1 METAEIQQKT
11 NKYTPR
17 GVSIWLV
24 VLCWTLYATIY
35 ISRGN
40 LSIVRSMMIDGGV
53 FDVGVAG
60 IVGAVYFTT
69 YAVGQVINGFV
80 ADKRPPFLMVLI
92 GLIVAFVG
100 TFGMSFH
107 QPPLMYAVWWGL
119 NGFGQSMLWSPVFYI
134 ISNMIDPRY
143 RYIAVIALGIS
154 APIGK
159 VAASLGSGAAI
170 ANGRWEN
177 AFYLGSFTLAAV
189 SLLWVAGYLSVKRR
203 IVQIKPEKKET
214 ERENVREKLNVKES
228 MGHICRGGFFLFVPA
243 LIAYG
248 LFYNGII
255 EIVPSMLTESYG
267 MSPSGAAVLNTV
279 IPIIGIV
286 GVLISKW
293 IFKLCRNN
301 ELTSAFVS
309 MSLCLIPVLAM
320 FFMSA
325 LGGEDGFLFGR
336 ETDAWLFVISYGLI
350 YMLQCTFGTFM
361 ISYVPLRFAVFG
373 CAAMATGVFNAVAN
387 SGSAISIYGMS
398 YAVELLPLWVI
409 VSIWIGVIVAA
420 CIVMIPAII
429 RWKKFTK
436 LQK

>member
-1 METAEIQQKT
+1 METSEVQKSSS
-11 NKYTPR
+11 KYTPKV
-17 GVSIWLV
+17 VSVWLV

-40 LSIVRSMMIDGGV
+40 LSIVRSIMIDKGV

-69 YAVGQVINGFV
+69 YAVGQVINGLI
-80 ADKRPPFLMVLI
+80 ADKRPPFLMVLL
-92 GLIVAFVG
+92 GLIVALVG
-100 TFGMSFH
+100 NLGMSFH
-107 QPPLMYAVWWGL
+107 QPPFMYAVWWGL

-134 ISNMIDPRY
+134 VSNMIDPKY

-159 VAASLGSGAAI
+159 VASSLGSGAVIGDGA
-170 ANGRWEN
+170 WEN
-177 AFYLGSFTLAAV
+177 AFYLGTLTLAAV
-189 SLLWVAGYLSVKRR
+189 SLLWVSGFLSVKKR
-203 IVQIKPEKKET
+203 IVEIRPENEKPKEKICF
-214 ERENVREKLNVKES
+214 KES
-228 MGHICRGGFFLFVPA
+228 FGHIRRGGFLLFIPA

-248 LFYNGII
+248 LFYNGIV
-255 EIVPSMLTESYG
+255 EIVPSLLTESYD
-267 MSPSGAAVLNTV
+267 MSPSSAAVLNTV

-301 ELTSAFVS
+301 ELTSSLVS

-320 FFMSA
+320 FTVSV
-325 LGGEDGFLFGR
+325 LGGEDGFLFSQ

-361 ISYVPLRFAVFG
+361 ISYVPLRFATFG

-387 SGSAISIYGMS
+387 VGSAMSIYGMS
-398 YAVELLPLWVI
+398 YAVELLPLWVTI
-409 VSIWIGVIVAA
+409 SIWIGVITVA
-420 CIVMIPAII
+420 CIVMIPALV
-429 RWKKFTK
+429 RWRRFTNNR
-436 LQK
+436 L

>member
-159 VAASLGSGAAI
+159 V
-170 ANGRWEN
+170 
-177 AFYLGSFTLAAV
+177 V
-189 SLLWVAGYLSVKRR
+189 
-203 IVQIKPEKKET
+203 
-214 ERENVREKLNVKES
+214 
-228 MGHICRGGFFLFVPA
+228 
-243 LIAYG
+243 
-248 LFYNGII
+248 
-255 EIVPSMLTESYG
+255 
-267 MSPSGAAVLNTV
+267 
-279 IPIIGIV
+279 
-286 GVLISKW
+286 
-293 IFKLCRNN
+293 
-301 ELTSAFVS
+301 
-309 MSLCLIPVLAM
+309 
-320 FFMSA
+320 
-325 LGGEDGFLFGR
+325 
-336 ETDAWLFVISYGLI
+336 
-350 YMLQCTFGTFM
+350 
-361 ISYVPLRFAVFG
+361 
-373 CAAMATGVFNAVAN
+373 
-387 SGSAISIYGMS
+387 
-398 YAVELLPLWVI
+398 
-409 VSIWIGVIVAA
+409 
-420 CIVMIPAII
+420 
-429 RWKKFTK
+429 
-436 LQK
+436 